1 MMDEENNKKNKTGA
15 NLLKDDRFKAL
26 FENPEFQVDK
36 NADEYRY
43 CRLLFISCE
52 TLPFSSSQH

>member
-1 MMDEENNKKNKTGA
+1 MMDGDNKKNKTGS

-43 CRLLFISCE
+43 G
-52 TLPFSSSQH
+52 LPSFH